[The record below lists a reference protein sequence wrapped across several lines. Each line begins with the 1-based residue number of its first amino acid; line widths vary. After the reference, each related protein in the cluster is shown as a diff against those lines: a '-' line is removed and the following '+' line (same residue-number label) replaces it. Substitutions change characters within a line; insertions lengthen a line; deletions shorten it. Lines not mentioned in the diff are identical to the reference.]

1 MIKGKS
7 HLLAFSVRLADYT
20 FKFHQRQFDL
30 TLRGEKPVCSRS
42 TPSPS
47 RTFFFCLPA
56 HSLPP
61 PLPLLTPSF
70 PPFRMLGCALRKTR
84 AEGKE
89 LEEITAA
96 KNGETPLGVPTLAT
110 CIPWGEGEGWRRP
123 GGLDQE
129 GGWSGRQSI
138 ERMSAKPLH
147 PALTQFTPRHF
158 LRTAPRIP
166 WRRHHAN
173 RQLPAGA
180 ALGVFVLLKNG
191 AVIVRAC
198 VCVHS

>member
-1 MIKGKS
+1 M
-7 HLLAFSVRLADYT
+7 LAVNAVSLPD
-20 FKFHQRQFDL
+20 
-30 TLRGEKPVCSRS
+30 
-42 TPSPS
+42 
-47 RTFFFCLPA
+47 FFFCLPA

-70 PPFRMLGCALRKTR
+70 PPFRMLGCALRKTW

-96 KNGETPLGVPTLAT
+96 KNGETPLGVLTLAT

-123 GGLDQE
+123 GGLDQQ

-198 VCVHS
+198 ACVCAVEKERAFWVSLWAAVSDLHGSFFFLFFLSSFPGGR

>member
-1 MIKGKS
+1 
-7 HLLAFSVRLADYT
+7 
-20 FKFHQRQFDL
+20 
-30 TLRGEKPVCSRS
+30 
-42 TPSPS
+42 
-47 RTFFFCLPA
+47 
-56 HSLPP
+56 
-61 PLPLLTPSF
+61 
-70 PPFRMLGCALRKTR
+70 MLGCALRKTQ

-96 KNGETPLGVPTLAT
+96 KNGETPLGVLTLAT

-123 GGLDQE
+123 GGLDQQ

-198 VCVHS
+198 ACVCAQLKKKEHFGYPCGQQPQTFMVPFFFFFSSPRSLEADEGL